1 MPDNT
6 QREIPG
12 RLIVL
17 SGPSG
22 VGKTTLCSCIVRMR
36 GDIKYSISATS
47 RPRRQ
52 GEKNGREYFFLS
64 KPEFA
69 EWIKQDRFIEYAEVH
84 GHLYG
89 TPKRFLEQTIEHGLH
104 VIMDV
109 DVFGARTLMQRYP
122 YPSGLYFFI
131 IPPDIA
137 ELERRLLQRNTDANS
152 EIKYRLA
159 KAREELQYK
168 DDYQFI
174 IENKDLEK
182 TLEQVLATIDHETEK
197 NLHG

>member
-1 MPDNT
+1 MTGSPVPL
-6 QREIPG
+6 IPG

-22 VGKTTLCSCIVRMR
+22 VGKTTLCSRIVSMR
-36 GDIKYSISATS
+36 EDIKYSISATS

-64 KPEFA
+64 KREFA
-69 EWIKQDRFIEYAEVH
+69 KWIEQNRFIEYAEVH

-89 TPKRFLEQTIEHGLH
+89 TPRCFLEQTMEQGLH

-109 DVFGARTLMQRYP
+109 DVLGARILMQRYP
-122 YPSGLYFFI
+122 YPFGLYFFI

-137 ELERRLLQRNTDANS
+137 ELERRLLLRNTDANS

-159 KAREELQYK
+159 KAQEELRYK
-168 DDYQFI
+168 EDYQFI

-182 TLEQVLATIDHETEK
+182 TLEQVLAMIDQETEK
-197 NLHG
+197 GSRS

>member
-1 MPDNT
+1 MSNSTRPI
-6 QREIPG
+6 QG

-22 VGKTTLCSCIVRMR
+22 VGKTTLCNRIIGMR
-36 GDIKYSISATS
+36 GNIKYSISATS
-47 RPRRQ
+47 RPRRH

-64 KPEFA
+64 AAEFA
-69 EWIKQDRFIEYAEVH
+69 EWIEQDRFIEYAKVH

-89 TPKRFLEQTIEHGLH
+89 TPRRFLEKTMEQGSH

-109 DVFGARTLMQRYP
+109 DVLGARTLMQSYP

-168 DDYQFI
+168 DDYQFVM
-174 IENKDLEK
+174 ENNDLEE
-182 TLEQVLATIDHETEK
+182 TLEQVLATIDRETAKEPRI
-197 NLHG
+197 